1 MKYIKR
7 LFIAFFLFFSSQFLF
22 SQDISKAPESVK
34 KIAKVGTERWKNT
47 LVLTTKQ
54 TEKLLNLTTMY
65 EMKKTEIYHLDVH
78 SAEELNSKLLSLEKS
93 HHESVEAILSDKQKE
108 KFRAKVKPIQG

>member
-1 MKYIKR
+1 
-7 LFIAFFLFFSSQFLF
+7 LPFFYS
-22 SQDISKAPESVK
+22 
-34 KIAKVGTERWKNT
+34 
-47 LVLTTKQ
+47 LVLNSYLVKTFPTKQ